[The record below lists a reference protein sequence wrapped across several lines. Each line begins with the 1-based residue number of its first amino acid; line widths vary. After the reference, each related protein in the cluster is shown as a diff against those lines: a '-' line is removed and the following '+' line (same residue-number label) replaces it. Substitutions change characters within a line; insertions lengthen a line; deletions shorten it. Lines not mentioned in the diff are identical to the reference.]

1 MRYLG
6 LTDADR
12 RSMLEA
18 IGVDAID
25 ALYRDVFEVAVLKT
39 PLSLPGHT
47 GEMEI
52 EQQIAKLVS
61 TNCPAGDAD
70 IFHAALVN
78 APRGR
83 FDETE
88 AAKPPILRW
97 HPDDEISAVAKQSA
111 G

>member
-12 RSMLEA
+12 RSMLDA
-18 IGVDAID
+18 IGGDSID
-25 ALYRDVFEVAVLKT
+25 ALYLDVLEVAVLKT

-47 GEMEI
+47 GEMGI
-52 EQQIAKLVS
+52 EQQIAKLAS
-61 TNCPAGDAD
+61 TNRPAGDAY